1 MCRGP
6 HGQALPQAAAE
17 CHGMTSLPLPC
28 PPLATSEPFCLH
40 SASSASTLPL
50 LPPLHSHSEACLCNL
65 CNCIMPTL
73 GLTADHHHTHSDL
86 APMPAAA
93 DCIPLLHLTY
103 LPQPYSLP

>member
-1 MCRGP
+1 MMCRGT
-6 HGQALPQAAAE
+6 HGQGLPQATAE

-50 LPPLHSHSEACLCNL
+50 LPPLHSNSEACLCNL

-73 GLTADHHHTHSDL
+73 ELTTDQHQPLHTSF
-86 APMPAAA
+86 P
-93 DCIPLLHLTY
+93 CQRPL
-103 LPQPYSLP
+103 SLSPFY